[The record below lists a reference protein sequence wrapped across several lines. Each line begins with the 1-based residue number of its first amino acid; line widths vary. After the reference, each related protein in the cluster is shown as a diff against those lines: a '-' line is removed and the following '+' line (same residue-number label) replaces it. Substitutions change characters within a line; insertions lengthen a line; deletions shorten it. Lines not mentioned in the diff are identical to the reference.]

1 MTSII
6 LLARSQGTRALDV
19 RPLAWALE
27 RLAPGLWA
35 EQLAG
40 ESPAEARA
48 RREAAAD
55 IWDELLAEYGAAQA
69 VEGVA
74 A

>member
-1 MTSII
+1 M
-6 LLARSQGTRALDV
+6 

-55 IWDELLAEYGAAQA
+55 IWDDLLAEYGAAQA

>member
-1 MTSII
+1 MRTPEIHPLS
-6 LLARSQGTRALDV
+6 A

-55 IWDELLAEYGAAQA
+55 IWDDLLAEYGAAQA